1 MIVFLCLY
9 LGGCT
14 VTQHVPVYTE
24 VQKTPLN
31 LPPYEDIK
39 FEEVHFKVIQ
49 YEDKPYF
56 TLDTENYSKL
66 SRNMV
71 TVQNYLKYLKNSIK
85 EYQNYYETPKANV
98 NGEKEVK
105 K

>member
-1 MIVFLCLY
+1 MIVFLCLS

-49 YEDKPYF
+49 YLYILKIQKVLLILNFFFIPLAIYYF
-56 TLDTENYSKL
+56 IPLIFSL
-66 SRNMV
+66 
-71 TVQNYLKYLKNSIK
+71 
-85 EYQNYYETPKANV
+85 
-98 NGEKEVK
+98 
-105 K
+105 